1 MSAGGGCY
9 RGSLEST
16 VESRQLKEEKFATE
30 RQSGPKRRR
39 KNPSFMKALTAAEM
53 REVDR
58 LTTER
63 YGISQ
68 TQLMEHAGKAVA
80 EFVFH
85 ETSRRFAAP
94 VRKVVVLCGRGNNG
108 GDGFVA
114 ARHLRP
120 ELRQVTAILF
130 GAASEMRGEA
140 AANFGRWRDEGG
152 ESVFVTDVVTWTGAA
167 SLIRT
172 ADVVLD
178 AMLGTGLR
186 GAATGFVAK
195 AIEFLNESSRN
206 AAGGSPALIV
216 AVDTPS
222 GLPSDGERAEGP
234 VLRAHAT
241 VTFTAP
247 KVGQLLSPNA
257 DCCGTLAV
265 RGIGSPGELVEEQG
279 KAGPRWA
286 GPEEFADLPLVRRAD
301 SHKGLYGHV
310 LAVAGSVGKSGA
322 AVLAGIGA
330 LKAGA
335 GLVSVATP
343 APVQPIVA
351 AGQPEF
357 MTEPLEVAADGAIA
371 IEDASSAAFKEIL
384 SGKTVLAVGPGLGQK
399 AGTQR
404 FIRALVQNAELP
416 TILDADG
423 LNAFAGCAERLRER
437 KSRFLAITPH
447 PGEMARL
454 LGVKNADV
462 QKDRVKIARE
472 AASRWNAHVLL
483 KGFHTILAAPDGRVF
498 VNTTG
503 NPGLAKGGSG
513 DVLTGMLAA
522 LTGQF
527 GQDDWL
533 RVLALGAWLH
543 GRAAETLAEDAD
555 ESGIV
560 AGEVARALPY
570 ARREL
575 LEEIRRGG

>member
-1 MSAGGGCY
+1 
-9 RGSLEST
+9 
-16 VESRQLKEEKFATE
+16 
-30 RQSGPKRRR
+30 
-39 KNPSFMKALTAAEM
+39 MKALTAAEM

-68 TQLMEHAGKAVA
+68 AQLMEHAGKAVA
-80 EFVFH
+80 EFVLH
-85 ETSRRFAAP
+85 EVSRRFAAP
-94 VRKVVVLCGRGNNG
+94 VRKVVVLCGKGNNG
-108 GDGFVA
+108 ADGFVA

-120 ELRQVTAILF
+120 ELRHVTAVLF
-130 GAASEMRGEA
+130 GTASEMRGDA
-140 AANFGRWRDEGG
+140 AANFQRWREEGG
-152 ESVFVTDVVTWTGAA
+152 ESVFVTDNATWESVA
-167 SLIRT
+167 SLIRS
-172 ADVVLD
+172 ADVVVD

-195 AIEFLNESSRN
+195 AIEFLNGSSRN
-206 AAGGSPALIV
+206 ATGTAPALIV
-216 AVDTPS
+216 AADIPS

-234 VLRAHAT
+234 VVRAHAT

-247 KVGQLLSPNA
+247 KVGQLLSADA
-257 DCCGTLAV
+257 DCCGTLVV
-265 RGIGSPGELVEEQG
+265 RAIGSPGELIEEQG
-279 KAGPRWA
+279 KSGLRWS
-286 GPEEFADLPLVRRAD
+286 GPEEFAKLPLVRGAD

-310 LAVAGSVGKSGA
+310 LVVAGSIGKSGA
-322 AVLAGIGA
+322 AVLAGTGA

-335 GLVSVATP
+335 GLVTIATP
-343 APVQPIVA
+343 VPVQGMVA
-351 AGQPEF
+351 GGQPEF
-357 MTEPLEVAADGAIA
+357 MTEPLAVGPDGAIA
-371 IEDASSAAFKEIL
+371 VEGPSEAAFGEIL
-384 SGKTVLAVGPGLGQK
+384 SGKTVLAIGPGLGQK
-399 AGTQR
+399 AGTLKL
-404 FIRALVQNAELP
+404 IRALVQNAELP
-416 TILDADG
+416 IILDADG
-423 LNAFAGCAERLRER
+423 LNAFAGCADKLGER

-462 QKDRVKIARE
+462 QRDRVRIAKD
-472 AASRWNAHVLL
+472 AAVRWNAYVLL
-483 KGFHTILAAPDGRVF
+483 KGFHTILAGPDGQIF
-498 VNTTG
+498 INTTG

-513 DVLTGMLAA
+513 DVLTGILGA

-527 GQDDWL
+527 GAEDWL

-555 ESGIV
+555 ESGIL

>member
-1 MSAGGGCY
+1 
-9 RGSLEST
+9 
-16 VESRQLKEEKFATE
+16 
-30 RQSGPKRRR
+30 
-39 KNPSFMKALTAAEM
+39 MKALTAAEM

-68 TQLMEHAGKAVA
+68 AQLMEHAGKAVA
-80 EFVFH
+80 EFVLH
-85 ETSRRFAAP
+85 EVSRRFEAP
-94 VRKVVVLCGRGNNG
+94 VRKVVVLCGKGNNG

-114 ARHLRP
+114 ARHLKP
-120 ELRQVTAILF
+120 ELRHVTAVLF
-130 GAASEMRGEA
+130 GTASEMRGDA
-140 AANFGRWRDEGG
+140 AANFQRWRDGGG
-152 ESVFVTDVVTWTGAA
+152 ECAFVTDDAAWTNTA

-186 GAATGFVAK
+186 GATTGFVAK

-206 AAGGSPALIV
+206 GTGTSPALIV
-216 AVDTPS
+216 AVDAPS

-234 VLRAHAT
+234 VVRAHAT

-247 KVGQLLSPNA
+247 KVGQLLSANA
-257 DCCGTLAV
+257 ECCGALVV
-265 RGIGSPGELVEEQG
+265 RAIGSPGELIEEQG
-279 KAGPRWA
+279 KVGPRWA
-286 GPEEFADLPLVRRAD
+286 GPEEFAKLTMVRRAD

-310 LAVAGSVGKSGA
+310 LVVAGSVGKSGA
-322 AVLAGIGA
+322 AVLAGTGA

-335 GLVSVATP
+335 GLVTIATP
-343 APVQPIVA
+343 ATVQGIVA

-357 MTEPLEVAADGAIA
+357 MTEPLAVGASDAIA
-371 IEDASSAAFKEIL
+371 IEDASDAAVAGIL
-384 SGKTVLAVGPGLGQK
+384 SGKTVLAIGPGLGQK
-399 AGTQR
+399 AGTQK
-404 FIRALVQNAELP
+404 FIRALVQATELP

-423 LNAFAGCAERLRER
+423 LNAFAGCADGLRER

-454 LGVKNADV
+454 LGAQNADV
-462 QKDRVKIARE
+462 QKDRVKIASE
-472 AASRWNAHVLL
+472 AAARWNAYVLL
-483 KGFHTILAAPDGRVF
+483 KGFHTILAGPDGQVF

-513 DVLTGMLAA
+513 DVLTGILAA

-527 GQDDWL
+527 GTDDWL
-533 RVLALGAWLH
+533 RILALGAWLH
-543 GRAAETLAEDAD
+543 GRAAETLVEEAD
-555 ESGIV
+555 ESGIL